1 MSLVLF
7 LMNTYKYFKKFS
19 VLYNNMVNM
28 NIYNLYNQK
37 LYRVLSNI

>member
-7 LMNTYKYFKKFS
+7 LMNTYKYLKNFS